1 MSQLVTI
8 FGGSGFV
15 GRYIARRM
23 AKQGWRVKVAV
34 RRPNDALFVKPYGV
48 VGQVEPVFCNIRDD
62 ASVLSAVSGAD
73 VVVNCVGI
81 LSELGKNRFHSVQS
95 DGAERIARL
104 AAQEGAVRFVQIS
117 ALGADKGSDSQY
129 SISKAQGEEGILQHF
144 PDAVILRP
152 SVIFGPEDQFFNR
165 FASMARLSP
174 FLPLIGADSKF
185 QPVYVDDVAK
195 VAELAVLGRASGGIY
210 ELGGP
215 DVASFKSLMER
226 MLTVIQ
232 RKSILLPL
240 PFFLGWLMA
249 STFDTLQSVS
259 CGLLKNG
266 LVTRDQIK
274 NLARDNVVSGDH
286 KTFADLGIEPTAL
299 DAVLADYLWCY
310 RPSGQFAAIKDSA
323 KNLRSSS

>member
-81 LSELGKNRFHSVQS
+81 LSELGKNWFHSVQG

-117 ALGADKGSDSQY
+117 AIGADKGSDSQY
-129 SISKAQGEEGILQHF
+129 SISKAQGEEGVLQHF

-174 FLPLIGADSKF
+174 VLPLIGADSKF
-185 QPVYVDDVAK
+185 QPVYVDDVAQ
-195 VAELAVLGRASGGIY
+195 AAVRGILGQSPGGIY

-215 DVASFKSLMER
+215 DVASLGDLMGQ
-226 MLTVIQ
+226 MLAVIQ
-232 RKSILLPL
+232 RRRLVLNL
-240 PFFLGWLMA
+240 PFFAARLLALG
-249 STFDTLQSVS
+249 FDSAQALSL
-259 CGLLKNG
+259 GLFHNG
-266 LVTRDQIK
+266 ILTRDQVK
-274 NLARDNVVSGDH
+274 QLATDNVVSAAAKG
-286 KTFADLGIEPTAL
+286 FADLGIEPTPMAS
-299 DAVLADYLWCY
+299 VLPDYLWRY
-310 RPSGQFAAIKDSA
+310 RPSGQYAEIKASA
-323 KNLRSSS
+323 GNLRADG

>member
-81 LSELGKNRFHSVQS
+81 LSELGKNRFHSVQG

-117 ALGADKGSDSQY
+117 AIGADKGSDSQY

-165 FASMARLSP
+165 FASIARLIP
-174 FLPLIGADSKF
+174 VLPLIGADSKF

-240 PFFLGWLMA
+240 PFFLGRLMA
-249 STFDTLQSVS
+249 SAFDTLQSVS
-259 CGLLKNG
+259 LGLLKNG
-266 LVTRDQIK
+266 VVTRDQIK

-286 KTFADLGIEPTAL
+286 KTFANLGIEPTAL